1 MPPLIGARLKKEQTA
16 AWLDGLA
23 SHLYPGEEVS
33 ALART
38 NLMQPNCNA
47 IAITNARI
55 VAFHGRDVARIG
67 VKREVAADQIDRVG
81 VPGKLSGLVL
91 IVKTKTD
98 EVVTFGA
105 LRGADFD
112 LVHDA
117 VEQLAAS
124 GPAPAVSA
132 WLATRYEQ
140 ERQMATAWVHLELIG
155 ESPSEQ
161 AWQLLKEHSTLGDT
175 AWFVIGAKDR
185 GAFAAFDDH
194 CVIVK
199 AGGTTSFP
207 GRKIITFRYADIAGI
222 EYNSGSAVGALE
234 VLTAEDKNH
243 ANKDR
248 WIPGLHNPST
258 SPNALPL
265 DADTYREALPR
276 LNEVRE
282 RIVNAQRH

>member
-1 MPPLIGARLKKEQTA
+1 MLPLIGAKLKKVQAA

-23 SHLYPGEEVS
+23 NHLYPGEEVTT
-33 ALART
+33 LARA

-47 IAITNARI
+47 IAITNARV
-55 VAFHGRDVARIG
+55 VAFHGRDVARNG
-67 VKREVAADQIDRVG
+67 VKTEVAADQIDRVA
-81 VPGKLSGLVL
+81 VPRKISGFLL
-91 IVKTKTD
+91 TVKTKTG
-98 EVVTFGA
+98 EILTFGA

-112 LVHDA
+112 LIHDA

-124 GPAPAVSA
+124 GPAPTVAA
-132 WLATRYEQ
+132 WLARRYEQ
-140 ERQMATAWVHLELIG
+140 QRQMAAAWTHLELIG
-155 ESPSEQ
+155 ESPSDQ
-161 AWQLLKEHSTLGDT
+161 AWQLLKDHSTLGDT
-175 AWFVIGAKDR
+175 ARFVIGARDR

-207 GRKIITFRYADIAGI
+207 GGKINAFRYADIAGI
-222 EYNSGSAVGALE
+222 EYNDRPVEGALE
-234 VLTAEDKNH
+234 VLMAEDKNH

-248 WIPGLHNPST
+248 WIPGMHNPRT

-265 DADTYREALPR
+265 DADTYRDALPR

-282 RIVNAQRH
+282 RIVNAQRP